1 MTHAS
6 VPSEVPRKSPST
18 SGNATLTI
26 VVSRN
31 ARNVASEAT
40 PNTRHG
46 CGEEEREGTG
56 YDPWGGRRSNG
67 RSDCYICP
75 TGRAIIFVMSVPA
88 LDGRRVRGDKTR
100 HAI

>member
-40 PNTRHG
+40 PNTRQG

-56 YDPWGGRRSNG
+56 G
-67 RSDCYICP
+67 RSLGRKKIERSVALLHTSERSCYY
-75 TGRAIIFVMSVPA
+75 FS
-88 LDGRRVRGDKTR
+88 
-100 HAI
+100 